1 MSNLVVRNIEGED
14 ILSEIR
20 KDGFY
25 IEKVE
30 KTPERCILAVQQTGF
45 ALQAIP
51 KTKRTPELCL
61 EAVKQTG
68 GAIRYVPQDLM
79 NNDICM
85 EAVKNDSDGITIYF
99 VPKEFR
105 SSELILEAVKKNG
118 LTLRFI
124 PEEERSEEHCTTAIL
139 QNGSALKY
147 VPHTLISKEI
157 CEKAVEQNGLA
168 LEFVPGNRKS
178 KKLCVQAVYNN
189 VLALEFLPDHFKS
202 KELCE
207 LAVQSNW
214 QSYLYIQESMYS
226 LEECLFFL
234 ENLNHKFFDHADMS
248 SRDRKYIKAIVRR
261 FPEEINSDPQII
273 KLERQLGVRT
283 LELKFYEKESG
294 KFIVKEQIH
303 YREESETVE
312 FDSFAHFYDYV
323 DANLENADLYDC
335 DFLNV
340 NLSDFNIEGA
350 LVSNDVLLAQ
360 QLYDDSFYNA
370 TVREYNEDF
379 SLMLSAENEVVEAC
393 AVLHDSDI
401 AFTLNN
407 NTRKIYYVSDIHINH
422 KLIKRFPER
431 ATKQEVI
438 WFIRNLVRH
447 MVDTATQKSSADYL
461 LIAGDVSFNYENSV
475 IFYEELVK
483 LWKPS
488 HIVVVLGNHELWDF
502 NRNGKP
508 YDYSKGLDDIVYK
521 YRELFSTL
529 NICFLQNELLIL
541 KDGQQ
546 IVIKEEELLTLPAE
560 TLKEV
565 CLKSSLNIFGGL
577 GFSGYS
583 SSFNATNGIY
593 RNTITSLAED
603 IEQTKR
609 FEKIYMILNNAIS
622 IKPIVVLTH
631 TPKDNWSR
639 EIYNPQWIYV
649 NGHTHRNEYCCS
661 EDRKVYADNQI
672 GYQGLK
678 AGLKHFTLSGRCDVF
693 LYYPDGIH
701 IITREQYLDFNKV
714 LGINMT
720 FNRTSGNIHM
730 LKRSGI
736 YCFIYE
742 NSKKRK
748 LSLLNG
754 GAPKSLD
761 YNDLEYYFQRMIYYS
776 DAVKLMFADYYKALN
791 SISNS
796 IKAFGGSGNI
806 HGCIVDIDF
815 FNHIYLNP
823 EDGTLTPYYAESM
836 IDKYE
841 FKNVKAL
848 LKAKRPDLH
857 RNYEKLLKA
866 GTETALQLRDNLNVK
881 SIEITQYVPE
891 TIMYGPSRIMRSL
904 QYLMDVNV
912 IRHWNDEVIGFFE
925 KGDHELDK
933 SSACMPYVALPEH
946 NN

>member
-1 MSNLVVRNIEGED
+1 MSNLVVRNNEED

-25 IEKVE
+25 IERVE

-45 ALQAIP
+45 ALRAIP
-51 KTKRTPELCL
+51 KTERTPELCL

-68 GAIRYVPQDLM
+68 GAIRYVSQDLM
-79 NNDICM
+79 NKEICM
-85 EAVKNDSDGITIYF
+85 EAVKNDGDGITIVF

-105 SSELILEAVKKNG
+105 SSELYLEAVRKNG

-124 PEEERSEEHCTTAIL
+124 PEKERSEEHCTTAIL

-147 VPHTLISKEI
+147 VPHTFVSKEI

-168 LEFVPGNRKS
+168 LEFVPGNRRS
-178 KKLCVQAVYNN
+178 KKLCAQAVDNN
-189 VLALEFLPDHFKS
+189 ALALNFIPERFKS

-207 LAVQSNW
+207 LAVYSNW

-226 LEECLFFL
+226 PQACLFFL
-234 ENLNHKFFDHADMS
+234 DSLNHKFVDRADMS
-248 SRDRKYIKAIVRR
+248 SSDRSYIRAIVRR

-283 LELKFYEKESG
+283 LKLKFYEKESG

-312 FDSFAHFYDYV
+312 FDSFADFYDYV
-323 DANLENADLYDC
+323 DGDLENANLCDC

-350 LVSNDVLLAQ
+350 LIRNDVLLAQ
-360 QLYDDSFYNA
+360 QLYDDSFYHA
-370 TVREYNEDF
+370 AVREYGEDF
-379 SLMLSAENEVVEAC
+379 GLMLSAENEVVEAC
-393 AVLHDSDI
+393 VVLHDSDI
-401 AFTLNN
+401 DFTFNDN
-407 NTRKIYYVSDIHINH
+407 KRKIYYVSDIHINH

-431 ATKQEVI
+431 ATKQEI
-438 WFIRNLVRH
+438 LWFIRDLVRH

-475 IFYEELVK
+475 IFYEELAK
-483 LWKPS
+483 LWNPS
-488 HIVVVLGNHELWDF
+488 HIVVILGNHELWDF

-508 YDYSKGLDDIVYK
+508 YDYSKGLDDIVNK

-529 NICFLQNELLIL
+529 NICFLHNELLIL

-546 IVIKEEELLTLPAE
+546 VVIKEEELLTLPAE
-560 TLKEV
+560 TLKEI

-583 SSFNATNGIY
+583 SSFNATKGIY

-603 IEQTKR
+603 IEQTKH
-609 FEKIYMILNNAIS
+609 FENIYTIINNAIS
-622 IKPIVVLTH
+622 IKPIIVLTH
-631 TPKDNWSR
+631 TPKDNWNR
-639 EIYNPQWIYV
+639 EGYNSQWIYV

-661 EDRKVYADNQI
+661 EDRTVYSDNQI

-678 AGLKHFTLSGRCDVF
+678 AGLKHFTLSGKCDVF

-701 IITREQYLDFNKV
+701 TITREQYIDFNRV

-742 NSKKRK
+742 NGKKRK
-748 LSLLNG
+748 LSLLSG
-754 GAPKSLD
+754 GAPKSLE
-761 YNDLEYYFQRMIYYS
+761 YNDLEYYFERMTYYS
-776 DAVKLMFADYYKALN
+776 DAVKLIFADYYKALN

-815 FNHIYLNP
+815 FNHVYLNP
-823 EDGTLTPYYAESM
+823 GDGTLTPYYAESM

-841 FKNVKAL
+841 FKNIKAL

-857 RNYEKLLKA
+857 RKYEKLLKA
-866 GTETALQLRDNLNVK
+866 GTETALQLRENLNVK
-881 SIEITQYVPE
+881 SIEISQYVPE
-891 TIMYGPSRIMRSL
+891 TLMYGPSKIMRSL

-925 KGDHELDK
+925 KGDHELEK
-933 SSACMPYVALPEH
+933 SSASIPYVALPEH